1 MGDKIDAPDG
11 LRGKNIR
18 RENDGLNVDK
28 KYFTS
33 KHGLI
38 KEGAMGLALLG
49 FITSFFGHSTSSAS
63 VIFFATI
70 TMLTFWV
77 VTIQFAM
84 TAVAIIPP
92 SNFMFLAVQV
102 VSNGFWTIFLM
113 VSSIAI
119 VTNGGIYMLP
129 AFLGFG
135 SMFFCSFDAFYL
147 MYTYSQH
154 LNNNRNPS

>member
-1 MGDKIDAPDG
+1 MGDKMDTTDG
-11 LRGKNIR
+11 LQGKNIR
-18 RENDGLNVDK
+18 RETDIFNVDK

-38 KEGAMGLALLG
+38 KESAMGLALIG
-49 FITSFFGHSTSSAS
+49 FVTSFFGHSSSSAS

-77 VTIQFAM
+77 VAIQFSI
-84 TAVAIIPP
+84 TAVALIPP

-102 VSNGFWTIFLM
+102 VSDGFWTVFLM
-113 VSSIAI
+113 VSSIVI

-147 MYTYSQH
+147 MYTYGQH
-154 LNNNRNPS
+154 LSNNRNPS

>member
-1 MGDKIDAPDG
+1 MEANVG

-18 RENDGLNVDK
+18 RETDSLDVDK

-33 KHGLI
+33 KHGLV
-38 KEGAMGLALLG
+38 KEGAMSLALFG
-49 FITSFFGHSTSSAS
+49 FVTSFFGHSSSSAS

-70 TMLTFWV
+70 TILTFWV
-77 VTIQFAM
+77 IAIQFAI
-84 TAVAIIPP
+84 TAVGAIPP
-92 SNFMFLAVQV
+92 SNFIFLAAQV
-102 VSNGFWTIFLM
+102 VSDGFWTIFLM
-113 VSSIAI
+113 ISSIAI

-154 LNNNRNPS
+154 LGNNPAPNK